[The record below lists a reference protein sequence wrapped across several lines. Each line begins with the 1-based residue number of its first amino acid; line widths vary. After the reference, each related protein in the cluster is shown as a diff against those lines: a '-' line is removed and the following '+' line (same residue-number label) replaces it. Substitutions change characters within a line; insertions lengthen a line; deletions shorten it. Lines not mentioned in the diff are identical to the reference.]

1 MHADII
7 GALNAINISWKTF
20 EHKGVKM
27 TKQQV
32 KKVLEYAKSKGYV
45 TTKDLSDEEVEQF
58 L

>member
-7 GALNAINISWKTF
+7 GALNAINISWKAF

-32 KKVLEYAKSKGYV
+32 KKVL
-45 TTKDLSDEEVEQF
+45 
-58 L
+58 